1 MKVRRLWFVIL
12 LWSTSAGAGDLE
24 LTAPLE
30 PARSADVYAR
40 MTGQVERIAV
50 LEGDRVAAGDTLA
63 LLEEGILRLAEA
75 AAGVAC
81 RKARG
86 RLERAEQMW
95 TRGLISV
102 QQVESIRYEAEAAC
116 IRWEKARFVLAKAV
130 VLAPMGGL
138 VARCGVRVGDLTSP
152 RMLLFRIIDPEDL
165 VADLFVPADRLDLVG
180 PGQAVTARSTLSP
193 EPLLSGRVLRVSP
206 VIDAESGTCR
216 AVAAFPGAGKW
227 VRPGTPVRVV
237 LTNRAGK

>member
-1 MKVRRLWFVIL
+1 MKVRRLFVVL

-24 LTAPLE
+24 LTVALE
-30 PARSADVYAR
+30 PARSVDVYAR

-63 LLEEGILRLAEA
+63 LLEEGALRLAEA

-81 RKARG
+81 RKAQG

-95 TRGLISV
+95 ARGLISV
-102 QQVESIRYEAEAAC
+102 QQVESIRYEAEAAR
-116 IRWEKARFVLAKAV
+116 IRREEARFALARAV

-138 VARCGVRVGDLTSP
+138 VARCEVRIGELTSP
-152 RMLLFRIIDPEDL
+152 GMLLFRIIDPEDL
-165 VADLFVPADRLDLVG
+165 AAELFVPADRLDLVR

-193 EPLLSGRVLRVSP
+193 VPLLTGRVLRISP
-206 VIDAESGTCR
+206 VIEPESGTCR
-216 AVAAFPGAGKW
+216 AMAAFPGAGKW
-227 VRPGTPVRVV
+227 VRPGTPVRVM